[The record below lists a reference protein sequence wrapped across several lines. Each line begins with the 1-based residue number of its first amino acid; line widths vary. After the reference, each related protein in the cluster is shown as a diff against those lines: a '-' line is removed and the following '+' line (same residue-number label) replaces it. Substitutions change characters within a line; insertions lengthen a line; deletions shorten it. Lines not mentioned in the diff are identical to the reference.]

1 MGVEL
6 LRFDMSEYSERHSV
20 SRLIGAP
27 PGYVGFD
34 QGGLLTDAVRKHP
47 HAVVILDE
55 IEKAHPE
62 LFNILLQVMD
72 HAKLTDNNGREA
84 DFRNIVL
91 VMTTNAG
98 AFEATEKVVGFAGGD
113 DPKDFATGRT
123 KQAIERVFTP
133 EFRNRLDAVV
143 YFSGLRKEII
153 RMVVDKE
160 VALLADMLTEKQV
173 SLELSEAARDWLAEH
188 GYDPQMGA
196 RPMAR
201 LVEQK
206 LKKPLAEAMV
216 FGSLKEGGIAHADV
230 EGDDIVLSYPAVN
243 APAAEA

>member
-1 MGVEL
+1 
-6 LRFDMSEYSERHSV
+6 
-20 SRLIGAP
+20 
-27 PGYVGFD
+27 
-34 QGGLLTDAVRKHP
+34 
-47 HAVVILDE
+47 
-55 IEKAHPE
+55 
-62 LFNILLQVMD
+62 MD

-98 AFEATEKVVGFAGGD
+98 AFEATEKVVGFGGGD
-113 DPKDFATGRT
+113 EPKDFATGRAR
-123 KQAIERVFTP
+123 QAIERIFTP

-143 YFSGLRKEII
+143 YFRGLRKKVI

-160 VALLADMLTEKQV
+160 VALLADMLAEKQV
-173 SLELSEAARDWLAEH
+173 RLELSDSAREWLAEH

-216 FGSLKEGGIAHADV
+216 FGSLKEGGTVMAEAQD
-230 EGDDIVLSYPAVN
+230 GDILLTFHDTN
-243 APAAEA
+243 APAGEA